1 MRQPFLESYFNFDS
15 VRNCLKI
22 TSVLTDSYITKGNM
36 EKRDISIAILDL
48 DATFRSATKE
58 LLEKEGYTVS
68 AFIDH
73 EQILSN
79 LKIRKYDVFI
89 LECLTQKTSIGSLV
103 TAIQNA
109 SGQQSL
115 FIFVSLILEKSAVK
129 DVLMQTKSQHFYK
142 KPVAPA
148 SISNAIKDKFAD
160 QMTEEHEPF
169 IEAICTPQLTSSQRI
184 HAIKETTTIHSYEVP
199 RILSYLSRTQF
210 SGVMKF
216 SSPDTKES
224 QVQFRA
230 GHVIKAEVDDPKSYF
245 GALLVDKD
253 FVSLEELE
261 LVLLQKNS
269 KRIGERL
276 VESNLVSPHVI
287 ELINIEQLG
296 IRLGYLIKNTSY
308 DLEIVEGNVDLEAS
322 SMDSFVLQR
331 FVSDWLQSKISLS
344 WLKSFYIPFIDKK
357 LVKGALFADIS
368 PVHTLAPLNRM
379 PKFAQEL
386 IQGNTLLQIIDAKKY
401 SEEDILHAVHLLVS
415 QEFIYFDKQGKPQD
429 HKSHMERLA
438 KLKIEM
444 ETQNHFEILGLSD
457 KAKAKEIKRAYYELS
472 KLFHPDK
479 VSPDAPPV
487 TKELTNFIFA
497 KISKANE
504 VLSDEGKRATY
515 LKELEKGFAEK
526 ILESE
531 SLFEEGRSMLKANQP
546 IKARQLFETGMKL
559 RPPTSEM
566 RLQYIWAKLL
576 TIPTSDIEHYLKE
589 LEADLN
595 RIPPEDR
602 HNSTYYFVK
611 GLYLRQIGDLDSAEK
626 TIKHALSITPNFIE
640 AQREL
645 HIVSLQKKSSKPVDF
660 MNADLKDVV
669 GMLFKKKK

>member
-1 MRQPFLESYFNFDS
+1 
-15 VRNCLKI
+15 
-22 TSVLTDSYITKGNM
+22 M
-36 EKRDISIAILDL
+36 EKRDITIAILDL

-58 LLEKEGYTVS
+58 LLDKEGYTVS
-68 AFIDH
+68 TFSDH

-89 LECLTQKTSIGSLV
+89 IECLTQKTSLGNLV

-109 SGQQSL
+109 SGQECL

-129 DVLMQTKSQHFYK
+129 DVLMQTKSQNFFK
-142 KPVAPA
+142 KPVTPA
-148 SISNAIKDKFAD
+148 NIVTAIKDRFAD

-169 IEAICTPQLTSSQRI
+169 IEAICSPQLTSPQRI
-184 HAIKETTTIHSYEVP
+184 NALKQTATIHSYEVP
-199 RILSYLSRTQF
+199 RTLSYLSRTQF
-210 SGVMKF
+210 SGIVKF
-216 SSPDTKES
+216 KSVETKDS
-224 QVQFRA
+224 QVHLR
-230 GHVIKAEVDDPKSYF
+230 GGNVIKVEVDDPKSYF

-253 FVSLEELE
+253 FLTLEELDY
-261 LVLLQKNS
+261 VLEQKNS

-276 VESNLVSPHVI
+276 VDSNLVSPHVI
-287 ELINIEQLG
+287 DLINIEQLG

-308 DLEIVEGNVDLEAS
+308 DIEMEEAAVDADALA
-322 SMDSFVLQR
+322 MDPPVLQR
-331 FVSDWLQSKISLS
+331 FVSDWLHSKISLS
-344 WLKSFYIPFIDKK
+344 WLKTFYIPFTDKK
-357 LVKGALFADIS
+357 IMKGTLFADIS
-368 PVHTLAPLNRM
+368 PIHTLPPLNRM

-386 IQGNTLLQIIDAKKY
+386 VQGTTLQQVIDTKKY
-401 SEEDILHAVHLLVS
+401 SEEDVLHATHLLMT
-415 QEFIYFDKQGKPQD
+415 QEYIYFDKQGKPQD
-429 HKSHMERLA
+429 HKSHLERLA
-438 KLKIEM
+438 KLKVEM

-457 KAKAKEIKRAYYELS
+457 KAKAKEIKRSYYELS

-479 VSPDAPPV
+479 VSPDAPPE
-487 TKELTNFIFA
+487 TKELTNYIFA

-504 VLSDEGKRATY
+504 ILSDEGKRTTY

-526 ILESE
+526 IMESE
-531 SLFEEGRSMLKANQP
+531 SLFEEGRSLLKANQP
-546 IKARQLFETGMKL
+546 AKARQLFETGMSL

-566 RLQYIWAKLL
+566 RLEYIWSKLL
-576 TIPTSDIEHYLKE
+576 TIPTNNIEVYLKE

-602 HNSTYYFVK
+602 HNATYYFVK
-611 GLYLRQIGDLDSAEK
+611 GLYLRQIGDLASAEK

-645 HIVSLQKKSSKPVDF
+645 HIISLQLRNKPVDI
-660 MNADLKDVV
+660 MKADLKDVV